1 MESTSGVGRREALG
15 IGRRIP
21 GKRRVRN
28 ARQEAGQGELAIGFV
43 ERKDYNGVPLR
54 NWRQ

>member
-15 IGRRIP
+15 IERRIP

-28 ARQEAGQGELAIGFV
+28 AREEAGQGELAIGLA
-43 ERKDYNGVPLR
+43 ERRD
-54 NWRQ
+54 